1 MTTTSNTVPW
11 APYARVL
18 MRRLRDAEINNTF
31 DLELDADNE
40 VIAPKADGRRPSAIE
55 LLNELERSQRHDTR
69 DLDTM
74 RVAGI
79 DGWALDESGANQPAQ
94 FIEPGRILMAL
105 RLAAT
110 FGSERNFLTSLRRCT
125 ITVVE
130 GFDPDQLSG
139 AASTIGR
146 LFLPSKWAAQL
157 SAPRGKDTGIIQL
170 IRPFE
175 NAGRKLTEQTY
186 HRIEK
191 EIVTALPRPHPVMI
205 LLPAEAPLAAN
216 VRRLLPSAI
225 PLAPIDRDIILALL
239 AQTHS
244 ATGKIDRS
252 LVRPLLPSNVDLAEM
267 DIPSLFAA
275 LRAPT
280 AAAAAAAEALA
291 GFLEPPAKVTT
302 DLTLEQIGGDAPAH
316 RAAADVV
323 SDLTAWRRGI
333 APWTELSHSILFSGE
348 PGTGKTMLARAI
360 AASAGVPIVEG
371 SFGVWQSSGH
381 LGDMLR
387 EMRSSFAEAIR
398 KKPSVL
404 FIDEVDAAG
413 SRQGGDK
420 YGSEYRRQVINQFL
434 SEIDHLQRAEGV
446 VLIGATNHPEAL
458 DAAILRPGRFD
469 LHCSLGRPTLAQI
482 RHMLTRVM
490 PDAQEADLDAL
501 ARAYSGATPAMIDA
515 TIRAAKSSAR
525 RMAQPFTPRMLLSAL
540 PTSKPDDDRRIAI
553 HECGHAVVATLLGAV
568 PIRRIQISSDGGFT
582 SRASAIRQGTVPE
595 FEHELTILQGGRA
608 AERAL
613 LGSVSAG
620 AGGSEESDLALAT
633 KLQLQFDREF
643 GLGINGNAWLGPADT
658 KRITSAECDRAR
670 VKLDQFERRA
680 QQLIAPHRNLLE
692 RLADHVVQHREL
704 GENDLRPW
712 LDELAPSRLEQ
723 GDDPA
728 VTTDHP

>member
-40 VIAPKADGRRPSAIE
+40 MISPKADGRRPSAIE
-55 LLNELERSQRHDTR
+55 LLGELERSQRHDTR
-69 DLDTM
+69 DLDAM
-74 RVAGI
+74 RAAGI
-79 DGWALDESGANQPAQ
+79 DGWALDETGGNQPTQ
-94 FIEPGRILMAL
+94 YIEPARILMAL

-110 FGSERNFLTSLRRCT
+110 FGCERNFLKYLCRSAV
-125 ITVVE
+125 TVVE
-130 GFDPDQLSG
+130 GFDQDQLSG

-146 LFLPSKWAAQL
+146 LFLPSEWAAQL
-157 SAPRGKDTGIIQL
+157 SAPRGKDTGILQL

-175 NAGRKLTEQTY
+175 NASRKLTEQAY

-191 EIVTALPRPHPVMI
+191 EIVAALPRPHPVMI
-205 LLPAEAPLAAN
+205 LLPTGAPLPAN
-216 VRRLLPSAI
+216 VRRLLPSPI

-252 LVRPLLPSNVDLAEM
+252 VVRPLLPGNADLAEM

-280 AAAAAAAEALA
+280 AAAAAEALA
-291 GFLEPPAKVTT
+291 DLLASSANVNT
-302 DLTLEQIGGDAPAH
+302 DMTLEQIGGDAPAH

-371 SFGVWQSSGH
+371 SFGVWQSAGH

-387 EMRSSFAEAIR
+387 EMRSSFAQTIS

-404 FIDEVDAAG
+404 FIDEVDAAS
-413 SRQGGDK
+413 SRQSADK
-420 YGSEYRRQVINQFL
+420 YGSEYRRQVINQLL
-434 SEIDHLQRAEGV
+434 SEIDQLQRAEGV
-446 VLIGATNHPEAL
+446 ILVGASNHPEAL
-458 DAAILRPGRFD
+458 DPAILRPGRFD
-469 LHCSLGRPTLAQI
+469 LHCSLGRPTQAQI
-482 RHMLTRVM
+482 RHMLTRAM
-490 PDAQEADLDAL
+490 PDAQDADLTTL
-501 ARAYSGATPAMIDA
+501 ARACSGATPATIDA

-525 RMAQPFTPRMLLSAL
+525 RMAQPFTPQMLLSAF
-540 PTSKPDDDRRIAI
+540 PASKSDHDRRIAI
-553 HECGHAVVATLLGAV
+553 HEAGHAIVATLLGAV
-568 PIRRIQISSDGGFT
+568 PIRRLQLSADGGSTF
-582 SRASAIRQGTVPE
+582 RASAIRQGTVPE
-595 FEHELTILQGGRA
+595 FEDELTILLAGRA

-620 AGGSEESDLALAT
+620 AGGSAESDLALAT
-633 KLQLQFDREF
+633 KLQLQFDREL
-643 GLGINGNAWLGPADT
+643 GLGINGNAWLGAVDM
-658 KRITSAECDRAR
+658 KRLTSAECDRAR

-680 QQLIAPHRNLLE
+680 
-692 RLADHVVQHREL
+692 
-704 GENDLRPW
+704 
-712 LDELAPSRLEQ
+712 
-723 GDDPA
+723 
-728 VTTDHP
+728 

>member
-74 RVAGI
+74 RAAGI
-79 DGWALDESGANQPAQ
+79 DGWALDGSGANQPAQ
-94 FIEPGRILMAL
+94 FIEPGGILMAL

-139 AASTIGR
+139 AAGTIGR

-175 NAGRKLTEQTY
+175 NASGKLTEQAY

-205 LLPAEAPLAAN
+205 LLPAGAPLPAN
-216 VRRLLPSAI
+216 VRRLLPSPI

-239 AQTHS
+239 AQSHS

-252 LVRPLLPSNVDLAEM
+252 VVRPLLPGNADLAEM

-280 AAAAAAAEALA
+280 AAAAAEALA
-291 GFLEPPAKVTT
+291 GLLASSANVTT
-302 DLTLEQIGGDAPAH
+302 DMTLDQIGGDAPAH
-316 RAAADVV
+316 RAAADIV
-323 SDLTAWRRGI
+323 SDLTAWKHDG
-333 APWTELSHSILFSGE
+333 APWSELSHSILFSGE

-371 SFGVWQSSGH
+371 SFGVWQSAGH

-404 FIDEVDAAG
+404 FIDEVDAAS
-413 SRQGGDK
+413 SRQSADK
-420 YGSEYRRQVINQFL
+420 YGAEYRRQVINQFL
-434 SEIDHLQRAEGV
+434 SEIDQLQRAEGV
-446 VLIGATNHPEAL
+446 VLIGASNHPEAL
-458 DAAILRPGRFD
+458 DPAILRPGRFD

-482 RHMLTRVM
+482 RHMLTRAM
-490 PDAQEADLDAL
+490 PDAQEADLTML

-525 RMAQPFTPRMLLSAL
+525 RMAQPFTPRMLLSVL
-540 PTSKPDDDRRIAI
+540 PASKPDDDRRIAI

-568 PIRRIQISSDGGFT
+568 PIRRIQVSPDGGFT

-595 FEHELTILQGGRA
+595 FEHELTILLGGRA

-643 GLGINGNAWLGPADT
+643 GLGINGNAWLGAVDMRRLTP
-658 KRITSAECDRAR
+658 AECDRAR

-692 RLADHVVQHREL
+692 RLADHLVQHREL
-704 GENDLRPW
+704 GEDELRPW
-712 LDELAPSRLEQ
+712 LGELAPSHLKQ
-723 GDDPA
+723 GNDPA
-728 VTTDHP
+728 VTIDHP